1 MVVIE
6 FSITKIAQNQAG
18 NTNLHPKS
26 QSLSLFARLQTA
38 GKIITGDVA
47 PTIMSMSRG
56 EMAQTLN
63 IAPPTYTIAI

>member
-38 GKIITGDVA
+38 GKIITGDVQ
-47 PTIMSMSRG
+47 R
-56 EMAQTLN
+56 L
-63 IAPPTYTIAI
+63 